1 VPVHCPVA
9 IRFLRRNGHLM
20 KRYEMRDRDAESVV
34 DPIIGPAILV
44 DSAFRFSQEA
54 FDRLETDPTVLRGRV
69 SKNPQTAAV
78 ILSGGSGE
86 RSGVRGGKQLL
97 RLSGKPVMTWSAEA
111 FDAVPDV
118 GLIVIVVPEE
128 RIDEYCRIA
137 IDPYLFVTPI
147 IIAASGELRQ
157 ESSFNGVNKV
167 PHDFSFIAIH
177 DGARPLVTPELVV
190 HAISAVKGNLDADGA
205 VIGYPAI
212 DTLKVVNHDQIIGT
226 PDREAFWVAQTPQVF
241 RADVIREAHAMA
253 LAEGFIGTDDS
264 SLVERAGGNIF
275 LVEGPRDNIKVT
287 VPEDI
292 VTVDAALRVR
302 YHGLG
307 LAEEGDI
314 R

>member
-1 VPVHCPVA
+1 
-9 IRFLRRNGHLM
+9 
-20 KRYEMRDRDAESVV
+20 MRDRETETLV
-34 DPIIGPAILV
+34 DPIIGPAVLS
-44 DSAFRFSQEA
+44 DSTFRFAQEL
-54 FDRLETDPTVLRGRV
+54 FDHLDPDPTVLRGRV
-69 SKNPQTAAV
+69 SKNPQTAAI
-78 ILSGGSGE
+78 ILCGGSGE

-97 RLSGKPVMTWSAEA
+97 RLNGKPVMTWAAEA
-111 FDAVPDV
+111 FDAAADV

-128 RIDEYCRIA
+128 RIDEYCRVA

-147 IIAASGELRQ
+147 VIAASGELRQ

-167 PHDFSFIAIH
+167 PSEFSFIAIH
-177 DGARPLVTPELVV
+177 DGARPLVTPELIV

-205 VIGYPAI
+205 VVGYPAI

-226 PDREAFWVAQTPQVF
+226 PDREAFWIAQTPQVF
-241 RADVIREAHAMA
+241 RAEVIREAHVMA

-302 YHGLG
+302 YHGFDLMG
-307 LAEEGDI
+307 GGDI
-314 R
+314 